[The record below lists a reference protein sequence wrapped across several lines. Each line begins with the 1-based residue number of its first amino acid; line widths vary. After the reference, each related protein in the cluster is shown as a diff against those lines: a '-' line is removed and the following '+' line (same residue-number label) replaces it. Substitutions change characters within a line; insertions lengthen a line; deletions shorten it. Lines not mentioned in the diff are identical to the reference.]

1 MNQIAEVLK
10 DAPVR
15 EEMHEIVRSGG
26 NLPKGEQWSVTPA
39 MVDRVLSARQP
50 APTEGTT
57 RPFTEAVIRQFA
69 RPVLLI
75 RNNKIELPRSREIRN
90 RLLPAKAR
98 LEARV
103 PSVGRLEFVGHP
115 DLRWGGTGWLISERT
130 IVTNRHVAELFAQ
143 PRGRGFVFR
152 ANPVSGE
159 AMQARIDFREEYH
172 PAPAPEASFEVP
184 VRRITFV
191 ERDDTSR
198 RKLPDIAFLELEGV
212 SGLAAP
218 IPLAEDALEDDA
230 DIAVVGYPARDPRG
244 TPSETAAHRIFGD
257 IYEVKR
263 LSPGK
268 VLIADPQNWFF
279 THDATTLGGNSGSVV
294 LDLATGGAVGL
305 HFMGELEQANFAVN
319 PKTLL
324 DYVAKLKLRSLI
336 TTPGDVATPSPA
348 EAITESAPEDYA
360 DRMGFDPAFLG
371 AGARVE
377 LPSKKT
383 KPRDV
388 LTFTFGGKRTSE
400 LKYMH
405 FSLAMSK
412 KRKLCL
418 WSVVNIDGKV
428 TRKATRTSWRIDGRI
443 PGDSQTTGDPHDPD
457 KDVYGN
463 EPRFARGHMTR
474 REDPIWGPEAD
485 ALLGNDDSMH
495 LTNVVPQMQPFN
507 AGIWNNLE
515 DYALLNARK
524 DQMRISVMTGPVLG
538 DDDPI
543 RFQTQIPVEFWKVIA
558 FIHDDTGKLTAT
570 GYLMSQASFLE
581 PEEFVFGGFDTY
593 QLPIASIEKKTGLSF
608 GTLGRADPL
617 KGADEAAV
625 PRLTDLAQIRFL
637 REG

>member
-1 MNQIAEVLK
+1 M
-10 DAPVR
+10 
-15 EEMHEIVRSGG
+15 
-26 NLPKGEQWSVTPA
+26 
-39 MVDRVLSARQP
+39 
-50 APTEGTT
+50 
-57 RPFTEAVIRQFA
+57 
-69 RPVLLI
+69 
-75 RNNKIELPRSREIRN
+75 
-90 RLLPAKAR
+90 
-98 LEARV
+98 
-103 PSVGRLEFVGHP
+103 
-115 DLRWGGTGWLISERT
+115 
-130 IVTNRHVAELFAQ
+130 
-143 PRGRGFVFR
+143 
-152 ANPVSGE
+152 
-159 AMQARIDFREEYH
+159 
-172 PAPAPEASFEVP
+172 P

-198 RKLPDIAFLELEGV
+198 RKLPDVAFLELEGV

-305 HFMGELEQANFAVN
+305 HFMGEFEQANFAVN

-324 DYVAKLKLRSLI
+324 DYVAKLKLRSHI

-360 DRMGFDPAFLG
+360 DRAGFDPAIPRSRRSRRAPAQDDEAARRAHVHVPGETHERAQVHALLARHEQEAQALPLVG
-371 AGARVE
+371 REHRRQGDPEGHAHRAGG
-377 LPSKKT
+377 ST
-383 KPRDV
+383 
-388 LTFTFGGKRTSE
+388 
-400 LKYMH
+400 
-405 FSLAMSK
+405 
-412 KRKLCL
+412 
-418 WSVVNIDGKV
+418 DGS
-428 TRKATRTSWRIDGRI
+428 RCEA
-443 PGDSQTTGDPHDPD
+443 QTIGDPHDPD

-515 DYALLNARK
+515 DYALLNA
-524 DQMRISVMTGPVLG
+524 
-538 DDDPI
+538 
-543 RFQTQIPVEFWKVIA
+543 
-558 FIHDDTGKLTAT
+558 
-570 GYLMSQASFLE
+570 
-581 PEEFVFGGFDTY
+581 PEGSDAH
-593 QLPIASIEKKTGLSF
+593 QRPD
-608 GTLGRADPL
+608 RARSP
-617 KGADEAAV
+617 
-625 PRLTDLAQIRFL
+625 
-637 REG
+637 

>member
-1 MNQIAEVLK
+1 M
-10 DAPVR
+10 
-15 EEMHEIVRSGG
+15 
-26 NLPKGEQWSVTPA
+26 
-39 MVDRVLSARQP
+39 
-50 APTEGTT
+50 
-57 RPFTEAVIRQFA
+57 
-69 RPVLLI
+69 
-75 RNNKIELPRSREIRN
+75 
-90 RLLPAKAR
+90 
-98 LEARV
+98 
-103 PSVGRLEFVGHP
+103 
-115 DLRWGGTGWLISERT
+115 
-130 IVTNRHVAELFAQ
+130 
-143 PRGRGFVFR
+143 
-152 ANPVSGE
+152 
-159 AMQARIDFREEYH
+159 
-172 PAPAPEASFEVP
+172 
-184 VRRITFV
+184 
-191 ERDDTSR
+191 
-198 RKLPDIAFLELEGV
+198 
-212 SGLAAP
+212 
-218 IPLAEDALEDDA
+218 
-230 DIAVVGYPARDPRG
+230 
-244 TPSETAAHRIFGD
+244 
-257 IYEVKR
+257 
-263 LSPGK
+263 
-268 VLIADPQNWFF
+268 
-279 THDATTLGGNSGSVV
+279 

-305 HFMGELEQANFAVN
+305 HFMGELEQANYAVN

-324 DYVAKLKLRSLI
+324 DYVAKLKLRSHI
-336 TTPGDVATPSPA
+336 TTPGDFAAPPA
-348 EAITESAPEDYA
+348 EAITENAPEDYA
-360 DRMGFDPAFLG
+360 DREGFDPGFLG
-371 AGARVE
+371 AGSRVE
-377 LPSKKT
+377 LPRKTT

-388 LTFTFGGKRTSE
+388 LTFTFQGKRTSE
-400 LKYMH
+400 LKYTH

-443 PGDSQTTGDPHDPD
+443 PVEAQTIGDPHDPD

-474 REDPIWGPEAD
+474 REDPIWGLEAD

-524 DQMRISVMTGPVLG
+524 DQMRISVLTGPVLR

-581 PEEFVFGGFDTY
+581 PEEFVFGQFDTY
-593 QLPIASIEKKTGLSF
+593 QLPITAIEKKTGLSF

-617 KGADEAAV
+617 KGLDEAAV